1 MIDGINHYNLRA
13 DEETIE
19 VLKDFY
25 IEIVGLKLGHR
36 PPFRNGGYWLYAN
49 QKDVLHLSFSKNGIV
64 NELNVNS
71 TFDHMA
77 FTCQDE
83 NKHIDLLTKKNIKF
97 SCALVFALS
106 IGDLGVI
113 VLFSGNDIGTLPMYL
128 YRLIGSYRMDEA
140 YFVSMILLLLAFI
153 SFWLIENGNLNV
165 FKRKQMSD

>member
-1 MIDGINHYNLRA
+1 MIEGINHYNLRA

-36 PPFRNGGYWLYAN
+36 PPFKNGGHWLYAN
-49 QKDVLHLSFSKNGIV
+49 QKDVLHLSFSKNEIV

-83 NKHIDLLTKKNIKF
+83 NKYIDLLTKKNIKF
-97 SCALVFALS
+97 S
-106 IGDLGVI
+106 IREI
-113 VLFSGNDIGTLPMYL
+113 PEIGTRQIFFKDPAGNGIE
-128 YRLIGSYRMDEA
+128 LI
-140 YFVSMILLLLAFI
+140 FP
-153 SFWLIENGNLNV
+153 NN
-165 FKRKQMSD
+165 